1 MNKWMKFILLYV
13 GATLIGM
20 SQLKIAPVINPLAD
34 YLGVS
39 LTQMSWLTSIFTIS
53 GIFIAI
59 PGGALVTKIG
69 AKKLLILITAL
80 LAVGNFLGT
89 LSSSYYLLL
98 FSRVVEGIS
107 FATIVMTGV
116 VLISYWFKDSKYSA
130 TATGIFTTFP
140 ASASLLS
147 MNLFLPL
154 SQKFGPYAS
163 WYLIGSIALVMC
175 LLYLLFLDAPDE
187 KEEQEKIDNPFAV
200 AAKNG
205 KIWLLGI
212 MQGCM
217 AFVLYAYIALYPV
230 LFSDYYG
237 LSQTTSNFYSS
248 LFGLFGIPFGVLA
261 GYLIDK
267 TKRPGWIIFSSFA
280 IMSVSC
286 LAAPFLAG
294 NTIAILLQ
302 VFFLSVAASLASSS
316 ITIMVPENVTNKKLI
331 GYSMSIV
338 NLFYYSCI
346 VIGAPLISKI
356 IESLSWKAGLF
367 VLTGIALIGVLMALL
382 YLQKLQE
389 KNRRNRNGKTI

>member
-346 VIGAPLISKI
+346 V
-356 IESLSWKAGLF
+356 
-367 VLTGIALIGVLMALL
+367 
-382 YLQKLQE
+382 
-389 KNRRNRNGKTI
+389 

>member
-1 MNKWMKFILLYV
+1 
-13 GATLIGM
+13 
-20 SQLKIAPVINPLAD
+20 
-34 YLGVS
+34 
-39 LTQMSWLTSIFTIS
+39 
-53 GIFIAI
+53 
-59 PGGALVTKIG
+59 
-69 AKKLLILITAL
+69 
-80 LAVGNFLGT
+80 
-89 LSSSYYLLL
+89 
-98 FSRVVEGIS
+98 
-107 FATIVMTGV
+107 
-116 VLISYWFKDSKYSA
+116 
-130 TATGIFTTFP
+130 
-140 ASASLLS
+140 
-147 MNLFLPL
+147 
-154 SQKFGPYAS
+154 
-163 WYLIGSIALVMC
+163 
-175 LLYLLFLDAPDE
+175 
-187 KEEQEKIDNPFAV
+187 
-200 AAKNG
+200 
-205 KIWLLGI
+205 
-212 MQGCM
+212 
-217 AFVLYAYIALYPV
+217 AYIALYPV

-356 IESLSWKAGLF
+356 IESLSWKAG
-367 VLTGIALIGVLMALL
+367 
-382 YLQKLQE
+382 
-389 KNRRNRNGKTI
+389 